1 MIILSEDVKSI
12 SRRTSGRVQTEAA
25 ALESTVFK
33 AQTQVQPLS
42 KSTGRQ
48 SRGRTVDADPEPAI
62 DLKEHD
68 EEDDEEEVDA
78 MIEVDETE
86 VETEAEVEPHRKE
99 TISQPK
105 HDQPEVQEEEEADFW
120 RFGMKDK
127 EPDATPRRASRHHNP
142 QSKKKGKASITR
154 AR

>member
-12 SRRTSGRVQTEAA
+12 SRRTSGRVQAEAGT
-25 ALESTVFK
+25 LEATVFK

-48 SRGRTVDADPEPAI
+48 SRGKTVDAELELAI
-62 DLKEHD
+62 DLEHD
-68 EEDDEEEVDA
+68 EVDDEEEVDA

-86 VETEAEVEPHRKE
+86 VETEAEVEEPHRKE

-105 HDQPEVQEEEEADFW
+105 HDQPKVQEGEDADFW

-127 EPDATPRRASRHHNP
+127 EPDATPRRASRHDNP